1 MKKLKYM
8 LSTTLSLLLL
18 SGCAGDSAIPAE
30 TSAAPETALAAAEE
44 TAVTDPAAVQ
54 PAADS
59 SVPGAGAEESVTE
72 PAVSSYADP
81 VIAAE
86 NLSRSVEY
94 AKTIRGLYW
103 DSEKCLSKLTPS
115 GGKPFLWP
123 YTEQAAMV
131 NGILL
136 AMDKDHEDRAYF
148 EEYLTEL
155 IEGFRH
161 YRVKEA
167 RMTGNQKWNNENHV
181 MTAFG
186 ENAGTPGCYAIY
198 CASRNDVSVDRIRT
212 YTDGVYFDDN
222 VWVAKEMYYA
232 YLNLGDERY
241 LNEAV
246 SILNWI
252 IGEGYESAEGL
263 NGIYWKW
270 SSKFEFAG
278 GDYSDSNHASLNACS
293 SVPTSMMLAKVY
305 RITEGMEK
313 FADLRENYLTCAE
326 AIYRFAEDVLLDR
339 STGCIVDKIF
349 LKQGFETMTGKAR
362 IQKTDGNQYA
372 YNTGTFMTAGAE
384 LYAIASEQGRTEDA
398 EFYLSQSAE
407 TAAGADIK
415 FGDRTVKAGEYSYP
429 SHSWFTSFLLE
440 GFADLAPVLP
450 EAAEY
455 AGHMRSSLDY
465 AWNNNRAADGLV
477 CPSWIK
483 GWSRFNNNDPDSEDN
498 PRQILLQSANAHC
511 YAMLARH
518 YAE

>member
-8 LSTTLSLLLL
+8 LSTTLSFLLL
-18 SGCAGDSAIPAE
+18 SGCAGNSVIPAE
-30 TSAAPETALAAAEE
+30 TSAAPETSPAAAEE

-54 PAADS
+54 PAA
-59 SVPGAGAEESVTE
+59 
-72 PAVSSYADP
+72 
-81 VIAAE
+81 E
-86 NLSRSVEY
+86 NLSRAVEY

-136 AMDKDHEDRAYF
+136 AMDKDHEDRTYF

-167 RMTGNQKWNNENHV
+167 RMTGNQTWNNEDHV

-186 ENAGTPGCYAIY
+186 ENDGTPGCYAIY
-198 CASRNDVSVDRIRT
+198 CASRSDASVDRTRT
-212 YTDGVYFDDN
+212 LTDGVYFDDN

-252 IGEGYESAEGL
+252 IGEGYEPAEGL

-293 SVPTSMMLAKVY
+293 SIPTSMMLAKVY

-313 FADLRENYLTCAE
+313 FAGLRENYLTCAE

-349 LKQGFETMTGKAR
+349 LKQGFESMTGKSR
-362 IQKTDGNQYA
+362 IQKTDGNQFA

-398 EFYLSQSAE
+398 EFYLDQSA
-407 TAAGADIK
+407 AAAKGADVK